1 MRINSF
7 IVGQDDSSQRGQPTP
22 LGFAHLSLSEN
33 GNPFVGF
40 ADISPIR
47 GISCQGSLIVPCL
60 PYSLGEVSALRLT
73 EGTY

>member
-1 MRINSF
+1 
-7 IVGQDDSSQRGQPTP
+7 TP

-47 GISCQGSLIVPCL
+47 GISCQGSLIVPSL
-60 PYSLGEVSALRLT
+60 PYSLGEVAALRLT
-73 EGTY
+73 EGTYHLFDQRE